1 MLSFRSR
8 IQKGRKRYMEI
19 QVPVFSNL
27 QVVLPTV
34 RIAGGL
40 DLSEEQNA
48 VIRKSIPAAS

>member
-1 MLSFRSR
+1 
-8 IQKGRKRYMEI
+8 MEI